1 MHAAPK
7 NTHDTFVVQRARPL
21 TGMYSNRMVIAQD
34 LIGASVAARIL
45 DRSIKSIHRYREQG
59 LLTEVG
65 RLGSRTNSA
74 VVFSRDE
81 VEALAAKLN
90 SQDEA

>member
-1 MHAAPK
+1 M
-7 NTHDTFVVQRARPL
+7 
-21 TGMYSNRMVIAQD
+21 MYLPYMVNAQDD

-59 LLTEVG
+59 LLTSVG

-74 VVFSRDE
+74 VIFRRDE
-81 VEALAAKLN
+81 VEALAQKLN
-90 SQDEA
+90 GEVA